1 MTSTVKRRN
10 VWFFYGFFK
19 SMSCMHQAQC
29 QQKIDLKVV
38 YTVAHCNRNCWKR
51 TIPHCKVHNSRITL
65 QLLQQREFLLNK
77 TCDVKA
83 LFVSPLTS
91 IQLAPSCSG
100 LLSLHISARLCG
112 VFASIEKTIG
122 FDRPDRSKLDVQ
134 LGRRWIWIQLASR
147 K

>member
-1 MTSTVKRRN
+1 
-10 VWFFYGFFK
+10 
-19 SMSCMHQAQC
+19 MHQAQC

-51 TIPHCKVHNSRITL
+51 TIPHCKMHNSRIRL
-65 QLLQQREFLLNK
+65 LLLQQREFLLNK
-77 TCDVKA
+77 ACDVKA

-112 VFASIEKTIG
+112 VFASVQLTIG
-122 FDRPDRSKLDVQ
+122 FDRPDRAKLDTNLGGDESGFSLLPEYSCFQQKTCQIQSDFNFMPVQ
-134 LGRRWIWIQLASR
+134 Q
-147 K
+147 